1 MPEKSL
7 RARNSFFKTKKLE
20 VASNEVPTNS
30 VVNERQ
36 LKGAATL

>member
-1 MPEKSL
+1 MPRKIAKA
-7 RARNSFFKTKKLE
+7 ARLIFKTEKLE